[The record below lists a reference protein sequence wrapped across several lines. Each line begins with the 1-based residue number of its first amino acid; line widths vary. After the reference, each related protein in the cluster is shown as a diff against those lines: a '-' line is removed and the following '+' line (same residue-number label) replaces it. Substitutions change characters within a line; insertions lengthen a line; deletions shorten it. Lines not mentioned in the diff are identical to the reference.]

1 MPSNEEL
8 QNELNELRREV
19 SRLKAVDAARRGAEE
34 ALARSEIFG
43 QALLRSLP
51 AHIAVLDK
59 EGSIVG
65 VNSAWERFARETGEA
80 TLVGGAIGSNYLA
93 HCRAAERENSENAIQ
108 CADGLQA
115 VLDGSQDNFDLIY
128 PSDVEGRHQWWL
140 MRAVPVAHS
149 SGGVV
154 LAHLDVT
161 KQRESEEALA
171 ENLASFRLL
180 FSNHPH
186 PMWVYDAET
195 LCFLEVNDAALNRY
209 GYTRDEFM
217 EMGIL
222 DLRLPEDRPKLLE
235 LLSRERP
242 VLQTAGEWRHVTK
255 AGEVMDVEIVS
266 HRLVFSGRKA
276 VLVMAENVTEQKL
289 LQQKVMQS
297 QKMDIVGRLASGL
310 AHDFNNSLTAI
321 MGFTGLAELELPIDH
336 PAATHI
342 QGIQTAATGAA
353 NLLQQLLAFARR
365 QSIEPRVIDLNGLL
379 VDVDHLLRHLVGEH
393 IEIVA
398 VPSPELGRVQA
409 DPGQLKQVLVNLADN
424 ARRSMP
430 TGGRLLLETDN
441 VTLDETYARQ
451 HVAVV
456 PGEYVRLSV
465 TDNGKGF
472 SEEVKS
478 HIFEPF
484 FMATETGED
493 TGLGLATCYGII
505 KQSGGY
511 IWVYSEVGKGT
522 TFRIYLPRVDEPAST
537 DVDRPRTP
545 ETSQRGNETVL
556 VVDDEPL
563 VRSIAIQTL
572 RALGYTVMEASNGR
586 EAFRLAKNHPGR
598 IDLLLTDTIMP
609 LMGGP
614 ELARRLKTA
623 RPKMR
628 VLFTSGYTGTMLT
641 DQGTLESGS
650 WFISKPFT
658 FAALAAK
665 VREVLEAEPEITGT

>member
-8 QNELNELRREV
+8 LNELNELRREV
-19 SRLKAVDAARRGAEE
+19 SRLKAVDAARKGAEE

-51 AHIAVLDK
+51 AHIAVLDRD
-59 EGSIVG
+59 GGIVG

-80 TLVGGAIGSNYLA
+80 TLVRGGIGTNYLA
-93 HCRAAERENSENAIQ
+93 HCRAAEAENAENGLK
-108 CADGLQA
+108 CAEGLQS

-128 PSDVEGRHQWWL
+128 PSDVDGRHQWWL
-140 MRAVPVAHS
+140 LRAVPVAHS

-161 KQRESEEALA
+161 KQRETEEALT

-180 FSNHPH
+180 FSNHPL

-195 LCFLEVNDAALNRY
+195 FCFLEVNDAAINRY

-217 EMGIL
+217 GMTIL
-222 DLRLPEDRPKLLE
+222 DIRLPEDRPRLLE
-235 LLSRERP
+235 LLARNRSS
-242 VLQTAGEWRHVTK
+242 LQTAGEWRHVTK
-255 AGEVMDVEIVS
+255 TGEMMDVEIVS
-266 HRLVFSGRKA
+266 HKLVFSGRKA
-276 VLVMAENVTEQKL
+276 ALVMAENVTEQKR

-336 PAATHI
+336 PATTHM

-393 IEIVA
+393 IEIVT
-398 VPSPELGRVQA
+398 VPNPELGRVQA

-430 TGGRLLLETDN
+430 TGGRLILETDN
-441 VTLDETYARQ
+441 VVLDETYARQ

-456 PGEYVRLSV
+456 PGEYIRLSV
-465 TDNGKGF
+465 TDTGKGF
-472 SEEVKS
+472 SEEIKA

-484 FMATETGED
+484 FMTTETGED

-511 IWVYSEVGKGT
+511 IWVYSEVGRGT
-522 TFRIYLPRVDEPAST
+522 TFKIYLPRVDEPAA
-537 DVDRPRTP
+537 DVNRPRDP
-545 ETSQRGNETVL
+545 ETAQRGNETVL

-572 RALGYTVMEASNGR
+572 RALGYTVVEASNGR

-598 IDLLLTDTIMP
+598 IDLLLTDTVMP

-628 VLFTSGYTGTMLT
+628 VLFTSGYSDTMLT
-641 DQGTLESGS
+641 DQGTLETGS

-665 VREVLEAEPEITGT
+665 VREVLEADTEGIGT